1 MEINELD
8 QILEKLRIIESIS
21 EIMMLSMDDNDIAGY
36 LVKSSYDTC
45 LDLIGKETRQIRK
58 MLQK

>member
-8 QILEKLRIIESIS
+8 QILEKLRIIESVS
-21 EIMMLSMDDNDIAGY
+21 EIVMLSMDDNDIAGD
-36 LVKSSYDTC
+36 LVKSSYDTW
-45 LDLIGKETRQIRK
+45 LDLMGKETRQIRK